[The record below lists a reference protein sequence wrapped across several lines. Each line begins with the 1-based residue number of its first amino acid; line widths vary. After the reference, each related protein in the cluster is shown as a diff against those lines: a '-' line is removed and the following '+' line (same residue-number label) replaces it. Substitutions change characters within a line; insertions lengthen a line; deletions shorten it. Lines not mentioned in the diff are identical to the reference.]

1 MKNDEYINQYLQDI
15 GIITTQISR
24 SDISRAVDLLYAAWE
39 EGKQVFIAGNGGS
52 ASTAAHFV
60 CDLSKFASVK
70 GKKRF
75 RAICLNDNIPL
86 VSALTNDSGW
96 ENVYLEQLMNLMQK
110 GDIFVPISVHGGSGA
125 DAAGLWSQNL
135 LKAAKYVQENGGK
148 VVGFAG
154 FDGGALRQIA
164 DACVVVPM
172 NSTPHV
178 EGYHAVLTHLIC
190 ARLRE
195 LIGGS

>member
-1 MKNDEYINQYLQDI
+1 
-15 GIITTQISR
+15 
-24 SDISRAVDLLYAAWE
+24 
-39 EGKQVFIAGNGGS
+39 
-52 ASTAAHFV
+52 
-60 CDLSKFASVK
+60 
-70 GKKRF
+70 
-75 RAICLNDNIPL
+75 
-86 VSALTNDSGW
+86 
-96 ENVYLEQLMNLMQK
+96 MNLMQK